1 MNRLTKEEKQVL
13 KDLFESGDLFGLYE
27 LEKILSSKNQGLKK
41 VVKVINLNT
50 SLYDSNENFYKK
62 EEEYINAKIDLLKSY
77 DLLDND

>member
-1 MNRLTKEEKQVL
+1 M
-13 KDLFESGDLFGLYE
+13 FGLYE